1 MEIDAIPAEDRSQA
15 DRKGTGVSEDEDIQE
30 TGERREYFRIG
41 DQVLLKV
48 RPVDANEVDA
58 IVERITDRVPDR
70 FTVAANFA
78 VNSRATARLLH
89 GVAADSPDAARY
101 MKALDAKLNHL
112 ARLFVLEEVEAG
124 GFPRLDVTLSAG
136 GVIFPSPREFVPG
149 DLLETRL
156 VLYPNMTGIL
166 TVSEVVRCER
176 NDDGPADMP
185 WLAAVEYVHIR
196 ESDRDLLVS
205 HIMSR
210 ETELLRRQ
218 RGEDDA

>member
-1 MEIDAIPAEDRSQA
+1 M
-15 DRKGTGVSEDEDIQE
+15 SEDEDIQE

-48 RPVDANEVDA
+48 RPVDASEVDA

-89 GVAADSPDAARY
+89 GVATDSPDAARY

-136 GVIFPSPREFVPG
+136 GVIFPAAREFVPG
-149 DLLETRL
+149 DLLEIRL
-156 VLYPNMTGIL
+156 VLHPNMTGIL

-176 NDDGPADMP
+176 PDDGPADRP
-185 WLAAVEYVHIR
+185 WRVAVEYVHIR

-218 RGEDDA
+218 RGADDA